1 MRRLFVL
8 LAMVMALPAIAALR
22 QPITLAR
29 YEARTIVTGTDMR
42 SRPAGLAVCLTD
54 VLVKVSGDPTLADDP
69 RVAGLAAQAGD
80 FVAGIDYWDRMSGL
94 PHHDEQGSSD
104 RPFNLTARFVPEKID
119 AALRALGRA
128 PWPDPR
134 PRIVPLIHVQTPSGA
149 FDIAGT
155 EPRAEGMRAAWAE
168 SGQRYGMEVA
178 IPPTPLPPPPEP
190 GQLVLSGSLDLSEA
204 AHGWVGAWHVAW
216 QGRDYRWGLAGVNFD
231 EAFRQAVRGAMQIA
245 SGHGAPRDLS
255 AANAP

>member
-119 AALRALGRA
+119 AALRMLGRM

-134 PRIVPLIHVQTPSGA
+134 PALVPLIHVRAASGA
-149 FDIAGT
+149 FDITGA

-168 SGQRYGMEVA
+168 SGQRYGMDVA
-178 IPPTPLPPPPEP
+178 IPDMAAPVQAAPERM
-190 GQLVLSGSLDLSEA
+190 VLAGSLILSEA
-204 AHGWVGAWHVAW
+204 AHGWVGAWHVVW
-216 QGRDYRWGLAGVNFD
+216 HGRDYDWGLAGVNFD